1 MKKYFLLISL
11 YLVVNLVSGCAKPD
25 HIMTT
30 NSPIKGVFYTVEV
43 FKADGP
49 TSDTTRVYAHL
60 ERNGKTKKMLVLDG
74 GNLTVARIIW
84 NNPHD
89 ATLCLGGG
97 ITETFRNQV
106 TLIVGDAPDDS
117 ETINN
122 HLREHCDATSTNS
135 PNVAN

>member
-1 MKKYFLLISL
+1 MKRYCILTV
-11 YLVVNLVSGCAKPD
+11 LVVSLISGCAKPD
-25 HIMTT
+25 HVMTIK
-30 NSPIKGVFYTVEV
+30 SPTVGVFYTVET
-43 FKADGP
+43 FRAGGP

-60 ERNGKTKKMLVLDG
+60 ERNGKTKRMLVLDG
-74 GNLTVARIIW
+74 GNLTVTKIIW

-89 ATLCLGGG
+89 ATLCLDGG

-122 HLREHCDATSTNS
+122 HLREHCDATSTTS
-135 PNVAN
+135 PDVTD